1 MKLTRE
7 QSQKLVQERGIW
19 VTNACDR
26 CGRLLGAVRW
36 TRRGEP
42 GEWCS
47 ALCRDGVKPEERKAD
62 SKTCRECGT
71 TVHAILDKAQTEE
84 AIVAARDQLLGM
96 ADIAIKRVQQ
106 SIKSSKREGLDAS
119 LAVLKGLGVLEERTK
134 SQVEVKNG
142 FESWSDEQLREF
154 IAGRSDGPG
163 ASEEGTGTAPTDK
176 AVH

>member
-1 MKLTRE
+1 MTMTMMTRNY
-7 QSQKLVQERGIW
+7 R
-19 VTNACDR
+19 
-26 CGRLLGAVRW
+26 
-36 TRRGEP
+36 TRRHQAFRIL
-42 GEWCS
+42 
-47 ALCRDGVKPEERKAD
+47 ALSWPRR
-62 SKTCRECGT
+62 
-71 TVHAILDKAQTEE
+71 LN
-84 AIVAARDQLLGM
+84 VAHGPRVL
-96 ADIAIKRVQQ
+96 IKRVQQ

>member
-1 MKLTRE
+1 MAKVRKRE
-7 QSQKLVQERGIW
+7 NEVIKRRIRG
-19 VTNACDR
+19 
-26 CGRLLGAVRW
+26 
-36 TRRGEP
+36 
-42 GEWCS
+42 
-47 ALCRDGVKPEERKAD
+47 D
-62 SKTCRECGT
+62 SKTEIAKALGISRT

-84 AIVAARDQLLGM
+84 AIVAARGQLLGM
-96 ADIAIKRVQQ
+96 ADIAIKRVEQ

-154 IAGRSDGPG
+154 IAGRSDGSG
-163 ASEEGTGTAPTDK
+163 SCEERTGTARTDK